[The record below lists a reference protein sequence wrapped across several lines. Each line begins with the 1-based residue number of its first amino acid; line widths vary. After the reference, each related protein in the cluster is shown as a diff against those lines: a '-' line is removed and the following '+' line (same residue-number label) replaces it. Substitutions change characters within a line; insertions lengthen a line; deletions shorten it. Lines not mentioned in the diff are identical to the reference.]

1 MSDEKPK
8 TSFENFKVEIDPE
21 KIDESVRNLSER
33 LGQLVEQ
40 GRHMKVR
47 LKYKGKPLMKDI
59 PLPVLAAAQLAGFWY
74 AGLMQAIVL
83 NLGVKAFLEVE
94 FIHEADG
101 LVLEG
106 QQRYAEGEVEAAE
119 ALYREAL
126 RMKPGDAAAHYHL
139 GVLLRV
145 TGRRDEAIASLSKA
159 AAVAGHPDAARA
171 QEALDRLQ
179 RPGKTL

>member
-8 TSFENFKVEIDPE
+8 SAFENFRIEIDPD
-21 KIDESVRNLSER
+21 KIDESVRNLTDR
-33 LGQLVEQ
+33 LSQLVEQ
-40 GRHMKVR
+40 GRHVKVR

-59 PLPVLAAAQLAGFWY
+59 PLPVLAAAQVAGFWY
-74 AGLMQAIVL
+74 AGIMQALVL

-94 FIHEADG
+94 LIHEADG
-101 LVLEG
+101 LVAEG
-106 QQRYAEGEVEAAE
+106 QLRYAEGEVEAAE

-126 RMKPGDAAAHYHL
+126 RMKPGDCAALYNL
-139 GVLLRV
+139 GVLQRV
-145 TGRRDEAIASLSKA
+145 TGRREEATASFQKA

-179 RPGKTL
+179 RPGKSL

>member
-8 TSFENFKVEIDPE
+8 NAFESFKIEIDPD
-21 KIDESVRNLSER
+21 KIDESVRTLTDR
-33 LGQLVEQ
+33 LTSLVEQ

-47 LKYKGKPLMKDI
+47 LKYKGRPLMKDI
-59 PLPVLAAAQLAGFWY
+59 PLPLLAAAQVAGFWY
-74 AGLMQAIVL
+74 AGLMQALVL

-101 LVLEG
+101 LVVEG

-126 RMKPGDAAAHYHL
+126 RMKPGDCAALYNL

-145 TGRRDEAIASLSKA
+145 TGRRDEAIAVFQKA
-159 AAVAGHPDAARA
+159 AAVSGHPDAERA

-179 RPGKTL
+179 RPGRSL